1 MTAKKRGRPPTGKA
15 ATGAERVRKYR
26 QTRKAMI
33 EAGGRQLDLVLGRDA
48 VNALLV
54 CIGAHS
60 GLTVSQL
67 VSQLLEREA
76 RFLQGVESEIQD

>member
-1 MTAKKRGRPPTGKA
+1 MTAKKRGRPSTGKA

-76 RFLQGVESEIQD
+76 RFLQGVESELQD